1 MAFFRAQLAL
11 WPDVA
16 ARYDAIARVRVR
28 DVEVDGFAVRLQYNP
43 ARSLSATAK
52 VDTASIQARPCFL
65 CESNRP
71 SAQIVYDGFSGFD
84 TLVNPYPIFPHHFT
98 IVAKEHRHQDTAD
111 MALMAFMAMALPGLV
126 VFYNGSC
133 AGASA
138 PDHLHFQA
146 GDAGFLPVC
155 GFVEAEPGAVMKV
168 TSEFTVYSPDNLPAH
183 ALHFVSRGVCSEM
196 SRWLDTLVPY
206 DALTTL
212 PRHGMRNLL
221 MWRGADGLLHTLMY
235 PRSKHRPDCYSQSA
249 GEGGLLVSPGAVDM
263 AGVLI
268 TPREADFEAITRSDV
283 RRIYAEVSFPYK
295 ESQCFANLML
305 L

>member
-1 MAFFRAQLAL
+1 MAFFGKQLSR

-16 ARYDAIARVRVR
+16 ARYASLARVRVR

-65 CESNRP
+65 CKCNRP
-71 SAQIVYDGFSGFD
+71 SAQIVYEGFSGFD

-98 IVAKEHRHQDTAD
+98 IASKEHRHQDTAD
-111 MALMAFMAMALPGLV
+111 LTCMASMAMALPGFV

-146 GDAGFLPVC
+146 GDASFLPVC
-155 GFVEAEPGAVMKV
+155 GLLEADPGAVMKV
-168 TSEFTVYSPDNLPAH
+168 TSEFTVHSPEGLPAH
-183 ALHFVSRGVCSEM
+183 ALHFVSGGLSGEM
-196 SRWLDTLVPY
+196 SLWLDTIVPD
-206 DALTTL
+206 DALTAS
-212 PRHGMRNLL
+212 PRRGMRNLL
-221 MWRGADGLLHTLMY
+221 MWRGTDGLLHTLMY
-235 PRSKHRPDCYSQSA
+235 PRLKHRPDCYALPA

-268 TPREADFEAITRSDV
+268 TPREADFEAITRTDV
-283 RRIYAEVSFPYK
+283 RSIYSEVSYPYK
-295 ESQCFANLML
+295 ESQRFTNLML